1 MAEKFPKYAIN
12 CIKTIENHGF
22 EAWFVGGCVRDMLLG
37 RPFYDID
44 IATNALPEDII
55 KIFPQTVPT
64 GIKHGTVT
72 VVLDG
77 KNIEVTT
84 YRSDGEYN
92 DNRHPENIKFETNI
106 EKDLSRRDF
115 TVNALAY
122 HYSGKLIDLFGG
134 MEDLKNKVI
143 KCVGV
148 PEARFNEDSL
158 RILRAYRF
166 SCTLGFCIDAITE
179 KAAIDLGRL
188 IQNVS
193 GERILVELKK
203 LVSGNNLRYFK
214 DFINNDLLE
223 FCGIGKFAR
232 NIDGLLSVGTTYR
245 LPVFLMLTSFDL
257 EKFISALKPEN
268 KLITTVKALAE
279 MIQNDAL
286 KTKKDIKLLL
296 HKFSKDEVLTYFEYL
311 KAIGVDT
318 DYIYSFLNEIEEN
331 NEPYL
336 VSHLNVTGNDL
347 LDLGLTGKE
356 LGERLENLCLFV
368 IENPQRNNKEDLLKF
383 NH

>member
-1 MAEKFPKYAIN
+1 MAENFPKYAIN

-22 EAWFVGGCVRDMLLG
+22 EAWFVGGCVRDMLLK

-55 KIFPQTVPT
+55 KIFPHTIPT

-72 VVLDG
+72 VVLDD

-84 YRSDGEYN
+84 YRSDGLYN
-92 DNRHPENIKFETNI
+92 DNRHPDSVKFEKNI
-106 EKDLSRRDF
+106 ENDLSRRDF
-115 TVNALAY
+115 TINAFAY
-122 HYSGKLIDLFGG
+122 NNDKIIDLFGG
-134 MEDLKNKVI
+134 MNDLKNRII
-143 KCVGV
+143 KCVGL
-148 PEARFNEDSL
+148 PEERFKEDSL

-166 SCTLGFCIDAITE
+166 SCTLGFGMDSDTE
-179 KAAIDLGRL
+179 KAAIKLGKL
-188 IQNVS
+188 IVNVS

-203 LVSGNNLRYFK
+203 LVSGNNLNCFK
-214 DFINNDLLE
+214 YFINNGLLE
-223 FCGIGKFAR
+223 FCGIGKLTK
-232 NIDGLLSVGTTYR
+232 NIDGLLSVSTTYR
-245 LPVFLMLTSFDL
+245 LPIFLMLTSFDL
-257 EKFISALKPEN
+257 EKFKKALKPEN

-279 MIQNDAL
+279 MAQSDAP

-296 HKFSKDEVLTYFEYL
+296 HKFSKDELLTYFEYL

-318 DYIYSFLNEIEEN
+318 DYIYSLLNEIEVN

-336 VSHLNVTGNDL
+336 ISHLNVTGEDL
-347 LDLGLTGKE
+347 LTLGFSGKE
-356 LGERLENLCLFV
+356 LGEMLENLCLFI
-368 IENPQRNNKEDLLKF
+368 IENPQKNNKEDLLKF